1 MTLEF
6 TNDKIERSDNS
17 EAFRLQ
23 IFNPGDRNVSNV
35 GDNVDHAELLRNNDK
50 LVAEIY
56 MQADRIATAALERVN
71 ALPPSFQQRFWE
83 GLPNATAEDPVYFSL
98 MNQRDAAKNS

>member
-23 IFNPGDRNVSNV
+23 VFNPGDRNVAN
-35 GDNVDHAELLRNNDK
+35 GNDTVDHAELLRQNDK
-50 LVAEIY
+50 VVAELMI
-56 MQADRIATAALERVN
+56 QADKIASSALTRVN
-71 ALPPSFQQRFWE
+71 ALPAKDQELFWK
-83 GLPNATAEDPVYFSL
+83 GLPAFTSEDVVYSSL
-98 MNQRDAAKNS
+98 VKQREASMC

>member
-1 MTLEF
+1 MALEF

-17 EAFRLQ
+17 EAFRQQ

-35 GDNVDHAELLRNNDK
+35 GDHVDHAELLNNNDK

-71 ALPPSFQQRFWE
+71 ALPPSYQEQFWK
-83 GLPNATAEDPVYFSL
+83 GLPKATSDDPVYFSL
-98 MNQRDAAKNS
+98 MNQRDAAKNA